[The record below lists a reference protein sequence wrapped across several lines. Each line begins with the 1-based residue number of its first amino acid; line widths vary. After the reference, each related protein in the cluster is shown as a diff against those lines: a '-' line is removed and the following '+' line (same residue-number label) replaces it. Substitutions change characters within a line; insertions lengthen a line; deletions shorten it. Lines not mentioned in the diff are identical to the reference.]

1 MLNIRDLG
9 GLAGRAGPARPKAP
23 PTASAPQHPYLRN
36 YLKIAIATAGD
47 TRAGHRPVAAGP
59 GSCWPASRSTPVSPD
74 TWTAT
79 PKSVPP
85 PNAAPESASRH
96 PGPTSPPQCAE
107 YAADTR
113 TPPPPGDQQ
122 DCHTPCPG
130 TSWAQ
135 RPRRLPG
142 TPLRCAPRSAPAVWR
157 HAHWPQAQP
166 RSRGRH
172 APVGEVRANG
182 IPPNAP
188 CPTRNRPTA
197 VPTSRRPTR
206 RIPPPEPPGCGG
218 RRCIAPSVGKYDGW
232 RCHRPVPGAKGSLL
246 ATATPP
252 EDDGCR

>member
-1 MLNIRDLG
+1 MLNIRDLA
-9 GLAGRAGPARPKAP
+9 GLAGRAGPERPKAP

-36 YLKIAIATAGD
+36 YLKIAIVTAGD

-59 GSCWPASRSTPVSPD
+59 GSCRPASRSALISPG

-142 TPLRCAPRSAPAVWR
+142 APLRCAPRSAPAVWR
-157 HAHWPQAQP
+157 HAHWPRTQP

-172 APVGEVRANG
+172 APVGGVGANG
-182 IPPNAP
+182 IPHKRALPMAQSADRHAYFTP
-188 CPTRNRPTA
+188 
-197 VPTSRRPTR
+197 S
-206 RIPPPEPPGCGG
+206 EPPGCGG
-218 RRCIAPSVGKYDGW
+218 RRCIAPSVGKYDGS
-232 RCHRPVPGAKGSLL
+232 RCHRPVPGAKGSPL